1 MSSDPIELLGPMLS
15 QERSDRIESVIR
27 HRIRGLTVLLEQP
40 YDHGNIVAIM
50 RTCETFGVHDVH
62 VVEREGAFK
71 QAKKVGQGADKWL
84 NIQVHQTSHEAAAK
98 LKTAGYRLL
107 AADLTATRPL
117 CEFELSERVAL
128 VFGTEKDG
136 ITQRLRT
143 LCDDS
148 FAIPMVGFTQ
158 SLNLSCA
165 AAISLHTANQAYR
178 SRLGADSD
186 LTDEEAAEV
195 RAFFYRRS
203 VRYSEVLLNERLP
216 GDLP

>member
-1 MSSDPIELLGPMLS
+1 MSPDPITLLKPMLS
-15 QERSDRIESVIR
+15 EERTERIETVIS
-27 HRIRGLTVLLEQP
+27 HRIKGLTVLLEQP

-62 VVEREGAFK
+62 IVERDGAFK

-84 NIQVHQTSHEAAAK
+84 NIEVHQTPQNAAAK
-98 LKTAGYRLL
+98 LKSAGYQLL

-117 CEFELSERVAL
+117 SEFDLTGRVAL
-128 VFGTEKDG
+128 VFGTEKEG
-136 ITQRLRT
+136 ISETLRT

-148 FAIPMVGFTQ
+148 YAIPMVGFTQ

-165 AAISLHTANQAYR
+165 AAISLHTASQVYR
-178 SRLGADSD
+178 SHLAGDSD
-186 LTDEEAAEV
+186 LTEEQAAEV

-203 VRYSEVLLNERLP
+203 VRYSEVLLNEPVLD
-216 GDLP
+216 DLA